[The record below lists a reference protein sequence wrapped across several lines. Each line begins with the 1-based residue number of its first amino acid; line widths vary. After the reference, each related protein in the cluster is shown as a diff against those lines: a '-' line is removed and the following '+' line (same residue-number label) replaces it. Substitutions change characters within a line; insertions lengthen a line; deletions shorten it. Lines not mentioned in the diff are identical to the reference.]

1 MNIIKRHKGLAIVCI
16 LTLVLIIIMFII
28 CARMIFSTGETEY
41 GNRLNGLVKIDK
53 NITKEIIDETKELD
67 IVEDITIR
75 TQGKIV
81 YTTITFKE
89 GTKKDKA
96 KEVANKAIAKYNEE
110 VLGCYDFEYFLQEKI
125 KESEEENDEEKEK
138 KKGFVIVGQ
147 KHPDTEKISWTKN

>member
-1 MNIIKRHKGLAIVCI
+1 MELIKRHKGLAIVCI

-41 GNRLNGLVKIDK
+41 GNRLNGLVKIEK
-53 NITKEIIDETKELD
+53 SITTEIINETKELD

-96 KEVANKAIAKYNEE
+96 KEVANKALSKYNEE
-110 VLGCYDFEYFLQEKI
+110 VLGYYDFEYFLKENIKEKEE
-125 KESEEENDEEKEK
+125 ESEEKEE
-138 KKGFVIVGQ
+138 KKGFVLVGQ
-147 KHPDTEKISWTKN
+147 KHPETEKISWIKN